1 MILLEGCLYVY
12 KSFEDGG
19 CWDCD
24 VLVDGRR
31 ILKIG
36 KGLLKWL
43 RESRELNEGKKTS
56 VEVLNCRGMVAI
68 PGLVNTHHHFYQTL
82 TRNIPAVQNAKLF
95 DWLVYLYNIWE
106 AIDEEAVLYSSMLAI
121 GELLKTGCT
130 CTTDHHYLYPRGF
143 SGDLMGIQFEAAKQ
157 LGIRFAPTRGS
168 MSRSKKD
175 GGLPPDS
182 VVQDEDEILKDS
194 RRVIEKYHDV
204 SELSMQRV
212 ILAPCSPFS
221 VSPELL
227 RDSARLARLY
237 GVKLHTHLAETRDE
251 DDYCVNT
258 LGVRPLKFME
268 KYEFVGSDVFYAH
281 GIHFND
287 DELRVLQDTGTSV
300 AHCPTSNMRL
310 GSGIARVKEMV
321 DMGITVGL
329 GVDGSASN
337 DSSDMLG
344 EVRNAM
350 LLQRVKY
357 GASAF
362 TARDAIKLATENG
375 AKILGFNKIGKL
387 KEGYGADIAVF
398 DLNKL
403 EYAGSLSDPLAA
415 LVFSGYN
422 HGAYYTIVNG
432 RIVVDRGKLVGAGD
446 FSGGNGKY
454 GGSGV
459 YITEEEIRDRA
470 NRISRRLLDRL

>member
-1 MILLEGCLYVY
+1 MILLENCLYVY

-19 CWDCD
+19 CWNCD
-24 VLVDGRR
+24 ILIDGRR

-36 KGLLKWL
+36 KNLSKWL
-43 RESRELNEGKKTS
+43 RNSKQKEPTKAEGAK
-56 VEVLNCRGMVAI
+56 VLDCSGMIAI
-68 PGLVNTHHHFYQTL
+68 PGLINTHHHFYQTL

-95 DWLVYLYNIWE
+95 DWLVYLYEIWKG
-106 AIDEEAVLYSSMLAI
+106 IDEEAVLYSSMLAI

-130 CTTDHHYLYPRGF
+130 CTTDHHYLYPKGF
-143 SGDLMGIQFEAAKQ
+143 SGDLMGIQFEAAKR

-168 MSRSKKD
+168 MSRSEKD

-182 VVQDEDEILKDS
+182 VVQNEDEILEDS

-204 SELSMQRV
+204 RELSMQRI

-237 GVKLHTHLAETRDE
+237 GVKLHTHLAETEDE

-258 LGVRPLKFME
+258 LGIRPLKFME
-268 KYEFVGSDVFYAH
+268 KYEFIGSDVFYAH

-287 DELRVLQDTGTSV
+287 DELRILQVTETSI

-344 EVRNAM
+344 ELRNAM
-350 LLQRVKY
+350 LLQRVRY
-357 GASAF
+357 GADALG
-362 TARDAIKLATENG
+362 AREVMKLATENG

-422 HGAYYTIVNG
+422 HGSYYTIVNG
-432 RIVVDRGKLVGAGD
+432 KIVVDKGRLVGVGD
-446 FSGGNGKY
+446 VSSDNGRY
-454 GGSGV
+454 GGGV
-459 YITEEEIRDRA
+459 WVDEEEIRDRA
-470 NRISRRLLDRL
+470 NQISMKLLKKL